1 MGSLNRPNR
10 FTLDSFGDVENGSGR
25 GTNGKFR
32 NRFQTPILNA
42 KGIQLLSANF
52 VNSTLQLND
61 YSQLMFW
68 YYANSTLSGLCV
80 AANLQC
86 VRLLPSWYVP
96 YAGFTAYT
104 PNQYF
109 NSVTDLVTAL
119 NTAASTGGDY
129 VTDNG
134 YWSANDVL
142 FSWDPLGRRIS
153 VTGQNNLYIAP
164 AAIDDPNVQQA
175 LQGNGYGGTIL
186 MHGYGSN
193 QPQPYS
199 LTVGMNN
206 RLGFALSYLGVGAWW
221 SGTSVVGCASA
232 TGVPTQSA
240 IVADEFPILLG
251 SQNVN
256 VNLDI
261 CLGGGLD
268 SRTGKNMVASIPL
281 NAPALNVIAYTASGV
296 REPVVQVPNEIFE
309 VEVRLTDETGTPFR
323 VPRNYNMEL
332 SFAVM
337 Y

>member
-1 MGSLNRPNR
+1 MSTLNRPNR
-10 FTLDSFGDVENGSGR
+10 FTLDSFSDIENGAGR

-32 NRFQTPILNA
+32 NKLQTPILNA

-68 YYANSTLSGLCV
+68 YYGAGSSSGLIA

-96 YAGFTAYT
+96 YPSFTAYT

-109 NSVTDLVTAL
+109 NSVTDLIAAL
-119 NTAASTGGDY
+119 NLAASTGGDS
-129 VTDNG
+129 VTYNG
-134 YWSANDVL
+134 YWSVGSVV
-142 FSWDPLGRRIS
+142 FSWDPVGRRINIS
-153 VTGQNNLYIAP
+153 STNNLYIAP

-175 LQGNGYGGTIL
+175 LTGGGYGGPLL
-186 MHGYGSN
+186 MHGYAAN
-193 QPQPYS
+193 VLQPYS
-199 LTVGMNN
+199 LSVGMNN
-206 RLGFALSYLGVGAWW
+206 RLGYALSYMGVGAWW
-221 SGTSVVGCASA
+221 SGTSVIGCATA
-232 TGVPTQSA
+232 TGVPVEVG

-256 VNLDI
+256 VYLDI

-281 NAPALNVIAYTASGV
+281 DAPALNVIAYTASGV
-296 REPVVQVPNEIFE
+296 REPVVQVPNEIYE
-309 VEVRLTDETGTPFR
+309 VEVRLTDETGTPFH

-332 SFAVM
+332 AFAVT